1 MIYKLTA
8 QNIEKYLK
16 RIRDKLDK
24 IDESD
29 YKFLNLLLL
38 PMEDLEILEMNAQ
51 LQYLKKQSV
60 FEWRKFFEIACKS
73 KYKSDVFENISFGQ
87 CSTKAKEECHRKFMK
102 HLRKHKLDELKEEIE
117 NDI

>member
-38 PMEDLEILEMNAQ
+38 PMEDLEILKTNAQ
-51 LQYLKKQSV
+51 LQY
-60 FEWRKFFEIACKS
+60 
-73 KYKSDVFENISFGQ
+73 
-87 CSTKAKEECHRKFMK
+87 
-102 HLRKHKLDELKEEIE
+102 
-117 NDI
+117 